1 VSHFNFTNIQQRS
14 SFPKF
19 KMEDNTVAYKVT
31 LNETSSV
38 DSEVRRFVID
48 RDVSTSLT
56 YLREKLSSVFPAI
69 RRKDF
74 KLTWHDEDGDKVT
87 IRSDD
92 ELVIA
97 LTEMKGPIYKLTVDI
112 LSTDKTDYSR
122 NDGESSRNSDGE
134 EHTGVMCD
142 GCEKPVIGFRYK
154 CVMCPDYDLCGR
166 CETKG
171 LHPDHNMIRISS
183 PQSAWP
189 HHFYRRLHRMHD
201 KAQKRCG
208 PCPGRGEQQP
218 RPPCGPKG
226 NSFGMPGC
234 HSGPTEGFPFRP
246 HGGSP
251 FRHPG
256 GFPFRPPGFGPCGNK
271 WVDAM
276 MKGWAGANEE
286 HQAAK
291 EAAPN
296 SSNQSAQSS
305 APEHSAA
312 GGASNHTKEEDAK
325 HKSQGPTS
333 FDELLA
339 NSLGSPNGN
348 DFLRNV
354 GQIVASMLDPLGVDV
369 KIDIESPHGEI
380 FNVNK
385 GCCKKSDETTAKSEQ
400 DKTDE
405 KSADSSATP
414 SDVERKDEDDEW
426 TVVTKSSEAR
436 HEPEAKD
443 DAAALYPQLPSSEES
458 SQTLNH
464 ETEKKEEVQVEA
476 EKRKESAVASH
487 PDPRIQ
493 VALQAMMNMGFTND
507 GGWLTQLLET
517 KQGDIGKVLD
527 VLQPVHPNRR

>member
-1 VSHFNFTNIQQRS
+1 
-14 SFPKF
+14 
-19 KMEDNTVAYKVT
+19 MEDNTVAYKVT
-31 LNETSSV
+31 LNETNSV

-56 YLREKLSSVFPAI
+56 YLREKLSAVYPTL

-74 KLTWHDEDGDKVT
+74 KLTWQDEEGDKVT

-97 LTEMKGPIYKLTVDI
+97 LTEMKGPVYKLTVDV
-112 LSTDKTDYSR
+112 LSADKTDYSR
-122 NDGESSRNSDGE
+122 NDGESSGGNSDGE
-134 EHTGVMCD
+134 EHNGVTCD

-154 CVMCPDYDLCGR
+154 CVTCPDYDLCGR

-171 LHPDHNMIRISS
+171 RHPDHNMIRIVS

-208 PCPGRGEQQP
+208 PCPGKGEHQP
-218 RPPCGPKG
+218 RHPCGPQG
-226 NSFGMPGC
+226 QAFGMPRF
-234 HSGPTEGFPFRP
+234 HSGPTEGF
-246 HGGSP
+246 P

-276 MKGWAGANEE
+276 MKGWAGASEE

-291 EAAPN
+291 ESTPN
-296 SSNQSAQSS
+296 SSRQSAQAS
-305 APEHSAA
+305 APDCAT
-312 GGASNHTKEEDAK
+312 GGASNQTKEDGAK
-325 HKSQGPTS
+325 NTSQGPTT

-339 NSLGSPNGN
+339 NTLGSPNGN

-354 GQIVASMLDPLGVDV
+354 GQIVASVLDPLGVDV
-369 KIDIESPHGEI
+369 KIDIESPHGDV
-380 FNVNK
+380 FNVNN
-385 GCCKKSDETTAKSEQ
+385 GCSKKPDDAPSNSEQ
-400 DKTDE
+400 DKTEE
-405 KSADSSATP
+405 KNADSS
-414 SDVERKDEDDEW
+414 DDRKEDEDEW
-426 TVVTKSSEAR
+426 TVVNKSTEAR
-436 HEPEAKD
+436 HEPETKD
-443 DAAALYPQLPSSEES
+443 DAAALYPHLPSSEDSTQTVPKES
-458 SQTLNH
+458 TV
-464 ETEKKEEVQVEA
+464 KKDEVKVEA
-476 EKRKESAVASH
+476 EKKKESAVANH

-493 VALQAMMNMGFTND
+493 VALQAMMNMGFTNE